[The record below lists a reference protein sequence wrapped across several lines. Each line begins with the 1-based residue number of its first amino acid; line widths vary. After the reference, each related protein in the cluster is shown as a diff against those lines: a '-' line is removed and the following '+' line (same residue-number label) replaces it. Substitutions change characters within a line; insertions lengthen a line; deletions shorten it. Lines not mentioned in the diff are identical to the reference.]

1 LTRKSQAIEDLVS
14 ALTRPRNAHLMELVL
29 AQCSSEAEIE
39 AMVAKADDGKA
50 LGLAVRG
57 HCGPLAQAAIRKQC
71 VALIE
76 LGVGEISAMRVG
88 CETFE
93 GDDGRKRLAGISITG
108 NLPLSKYGALLCGV
122 VAENLADE
130 IIQRHFLRL
139 LELTDTSFV
148 DAIRDAALEAG
159 VGLRSAYNHALWA
172 YGGLT
177 NHGNGSSFVCSGIL
191 SAIRYSRMV
200 SDGETSRLPILSCL
214 VENVRRSETNY
225 FSFFALL
232 MDLQRDSAALEV
244 NEIIDLAQTAWDTG
258 IGWLRTEAVQML
270 NFLHRRAS
278 TLGDEEVARIRKIL
292 QGFETKDILVNT
304 EILEALAG
312 YDGFEPPVSEED
324 ALTEMR
330 DLVEATD
337 DPTAVQAE
345 CADLFETTWPQYRRD
360 AAYGAIGK
368 IFEDIFMGTYFTAY
382 NALAVGQRKKLLELA
397 AMTSRP
403 GFHIDWVLGQ
413 LQPIAD
419 AESVPIFYR
428 FITELDEESSST
440 QEVVGAFLTSVRC
453 YAQHCQQPPPIP
465 DGANVDRRAWSV
477 VGSILFW
484 WIKGPNV
491 IGASESISLGWSM
504 LTDEMSLCFPDIL
517 QKINESQWLN
527 REHFINVSRLFPAQV
542 RILLETGIKHRHSLT
557 SLFRYGGSS
566 DERVLHCVIRTLEE
580 VGEESSI
587 SVLEDLTEDP
597 KFGRS
602 AVQAIQG
609 LRHRH

>member
-1 LTRKSQAIEDLVS
+1 
-14 ALTRPRNAHLMELVL
+14 
-29 AQCSSEAEIE
+29 
-39 AMVAKADDGKA
+39 
-50 LGLAVRG
+50 
-57 HCGPLAQAAIRKQC
+57 
-71 VALIE
+71 
-76 LGVGEISAMRVG
+76 
-88 CETFE
+88 
-93 GDDGRKRLAGISITG
+93 
-108 NLPLSKYGALLCGV
+108 
-122 VAENLADE
+122 
-130 IIQRHFLRL
+130 
-139 LELTDTSFV
+139 
-148 DAIRDAALEAG
+148 
-159 VGLRSAYNHALWA
+159 
-172 YGGLT
+172 
-177 NHGNGSSFVCSGIL
+177 
-191 SAIRYSRMV
+191 
-200 SDGETSRLPILSCL
+200 
-214 VENVRRSETNY
+214 
-225 FSFFALL
+225 
-232 MDLQRDSAALEV
+232 
-244 NEIIDLAQTAWDTG
+244 
-258 IGWLRTEAVQML
+258 
-270 NFLHRRAS
+270 
-278 TLGDEEVARIRKIL
+278 
-292 QGFETKDILVNT
+292 
-304 EILEALAG
+304 LAG

-566 DERVLHCVIRTLEE
+566 DERVLQCVIRTLEE

-602 AVQAIQG
+602 AVQAIQA
-609 LRHRH
+609 LRRRH